1 VKIKRLEIE
10 NFRCKESASLDLG
23 SRLSIFIGEN
33 GAGKTTFLDAIAIAL
48 GSVISYLPKAQ
59 GRDFKERGEIRQS
72 AGKTLPYA
80 RILVETIDGISWD
93 CITYGNRVPKSARLK
108 QSIVGK
114 RGLRDYLDRTILDPL
129 AKDEDFDLPI
139 FAYYGVSRALL
150 DIPERRRGFDA
161 ENDRI
166 VDALDQALT
175 SGSNFRS
182 AFIWYYNKEAEELR
196 FRNAMRDFDLEHPHL
211 RGVRQCL
218 TTLFPSLS
226 NPRFAVKPPPRLIVT
241 EDGEDLELSQLSDGY
256 KTMIGLAIDL
266 SRRMAAG
273 NPDMENPLESPAV
286 VLIDEVDLHLHPA
299 WQQRVVSDLLKCF
312 PNTQF
317 ILTTHSSVVVEGVNN
332 LLKRFAV
339 DKLLPEANEIED
351 WTHIRNLYPL
361 DPNDT
366 AVYQITRDS
375 EIDLMDREEGLTGDT
390 LIDNFN
396 DVSNLFHMM
405 RSLEWDALHASPKE
419 AG

>member
-1 VKIKRLEIE
+1 M
-10 NFRCKESASLDLG
+10 
-23 SRLSIFIGEN
+23 GEN
-33 GAGKTTFLDAIAIAL
+33 GSGKTSFLDALAIAL
-48 GSVISYLPKAQ
+48 GAVISYLPGAE
-59 GRDFKERGEIRQS
+59 GRSFKQRGEIRQVD
-72 AGKTLPYA
+72 GKILPFA
-80 RILVETIDGISWD
+80 RILVETVDGIAWD
-93 CITYGNRVPKSARLK
+93 CIKWGKSKRPKVSE
-108 QSIVGK
+108 VGK
-114 RGLRDYLDRTILDPL
+114 KRLREVVDSRILNPL
-129 AKDEDFDLPI
+129 IENQDFSLPI

-150 DIPERRRGFDA
+150 DIPERRRGFDS
-161 ENDRI
+161 ESDRI
-166 VDALDQALT
+166 GDALNQSLNSA
-175 SGSNFRS
+175 SNFRS
-182 AFIWYYNKEAEELR
+182 AFIWYYLKEYEELR
-196 FRNAMRDFDLEHPHL
+196 ARNYFRDFEFQHPQL
-211 RGVRQCL
+211 KVVRNCL

-226 NPRFAVKPPPRLIVT
+226 NPRFAVKPPPRLILT

-299 WQQRVVSDLLKCF
+299 WQQRVVSDLLRCF

-339 DKLLPEANEIED
+339 DRLLSESDESED

-361 DPNDT
+361 APNDT
-366 AVYQITRDS
+366 AVYQIARDS
-375 EIDLMDREEGLTGDT
+375 VIDLMDREEGLTSDT
-390 LIDNFN
+390 LINNFN
-396 DVSNLFHMM
+396 DVSRLYDLM
-405 RSLEWDALHASPKE
+405 RDLEWEALKASQGE